1 MEDWLTKQYNN
12 PYPIESAIFEFEN
25 GLKGEATRSLF
36 ETARMYQEGMFVYG
50 SNMSFEWGFGEGD
63 NPYITT
69 LASKE
74 TDARGRETNMEI
86 IELPNYYQMLPKE
99 IQHFTVGGNFDP
111 LNPQDSLKVGA
122 GGGHHGSHPHMVHEF
137 LMSIIEDRKPWID
150 EVLGGNITAAGI
162 CAHASAMQDGKE
174 VEIPLF

>member
-1 MEDWLTKQYNN
+1 
-12 PYPIESAIFEFEN
+12 
-25 GLKGEATRSLF
+25 
-36 ETARMYQEGMFVYG
+36 
-50 SNMSFEWGFGEGD
+50 
-63 NPYITT
+63 
-69 LASKE
+69 
-74 TDARGRETNMEI
+74 MEI

-99 IQHFTVGGNFDP
+99 IQHFTVGCNFDP

-122 GGGHHGSHPHMVHEF
+122 GGGHHGSHPHLVHEF

-150 EVLGGNITAAGI
+150 EVIGGNITAAGI